1 MTSDTAAGTA
11 PIGIDDIE
19 LATSH
24 HVVRLDDFARANETD
39 PAKFRRGLG
48 QDEFSFP
55 APDEDVVTMA
65 AAAVARIIER
75 SGTEG
80 IRTMLFATESGTD
93 QSKAAGMAVHSLLDL
108 PSQMRIVEVKE
119 ACYSATAA
127 LQAAVGI
134 VTRSP
139 EQRVLVI
146 ASDVAR
152 YELDTAGEPTQGAGA
167 VAMLVSADP
176 KLLEIEPVSG
186 LNSADVNDFWR
197 PNDSTT
203 AIVDGALSVTAY
215 LDALTGA
222 WTDLAAQGG
231 PTMAEIDRVLYHQPF
246 TKMAKKAQ
254 VHLAGL
260 TGEDLDTEIVTG
272 AGIAGSGAGT
282 TSAGSDAGGAVPSGA
297 AADGAAA
304 AGVVPSASASAG
316 PATVASAEAAPA
328 TVASAASDSGPT
340 VPRDTGLAT
349 STLYNRR
356 LGNSYTASLYAGLC
370 SLLDHDEDLA
380 SKRIGLFSY
389 GSGSVGEFFTARVVP
404 GYERHSRRR
413 AVAAALDARVPLS
426 IDAYRALHSAEL
438 PSAEDVSTPKV
449 TTGPFRFAGI
459 KGRARVYE
467 RA

>member
-1 MTSDTAAGTA
+1 MTSGTAAGTA
-11 PIGIDDIE
+11 PIGIDYIE

-24 HVVRLDDFARANETD
+24 HVVRLDVFAEANGTD
-39 PAKFRRGLG
+39 PAKFHLGLG

-65 AAAVARIIER
+65 AAAAAPIIER

-80 IRTMLFATESGTD
+80 IRTMLFATESGID

-108 PSQMRIVEVKE
+108 PSQMRVVEVKE

-139 EQRVLVI
+139 GQRVLVI

-152 YELDTAGEPTQGAGA
+152 YELDTPGEPTQGAGA

-186 LNSADVNDFWR
+186 LNSADVDDFWR

-222 WTDLAAQGG
+222 WSDLAAQGG
-231 PTMAEIDRVLYHQPF
+231 PAMADIDRVLYHQPF

-260 TGEDLDTEIVTG
+260 TGEDLDTEIV
-272 AGIAGSGAGT
+272 AG
-282 TSAGSDAGGAVPSGA
+282 
-297 AADGAAA
+297 AADG
-304 AGVVPSASASAG
+304 SASTG
-316 PATVASAEAAPA
+316 
-328 TVASAASDSGPT
+328 
-340 VPRDTGLAT
+340 PRDTGLAT

-380 SKRIGLFSY
+380 GKRIGLFSY

-404 GYERHSRRR
+404 GYEQHSRRQ
-413 AVAAALDARVPLS
+413 AVTEALDARVPLS
-426 IDAYRALHSAEL
+426 IDAYRALHAAEL
-438 PSAEDVSTPKV
+438 SSADDVSTPKV
-449 TTGPFRFAGI
+449 TAGPFRFTGI
-459 KGRARVYE
+459 KGRARLYE

>member
-1 MTSDTAAGTA
+1 MTSGTAAGTA
-11 PIGIDDIE
+11 PIGIDDFE

-24 HVVRLDDFARANETD
+24 HVVRLDDFAEANGTD
-39 PAKFRRGLG
+39 PAKFHLGLG

-65 AAAVARIIER
+65 AAAAAPIIQR

-80 IRTMLFATESGTD
+80 IRTILFATESGID

-108 PSQMRIVEVKE
+108 PSQMRVVEVKE

-139 EQRVLVI
+139 GQRVLVI

-152 YELDTAGEPTQGAGA
+152 YELDTPGEPTQGAGA

-186 LNSADVNDFWR
+186 LNSADVDDFWR

-231 PTMAEIDRVLYHQPF
+231 PAMAEIDRVLYHQPF

-260 TGEDLDTEIVTG
+260 TGEDLDTEIV
-272 AGIAGSGAGT
+272 AGT
-282 TSAGSDAGGAVPSGA
+282 AGG
-297 AADGAAA
+297 
-304 AGVVPSASASAG
+304 SAS
-316 PATVASAEAAPA
+316 TR
-328 TVASAASDSGPT
+328 
-340 VPRDTGLAT
+340 PRDTGLAT

-370 SLLDHDEDLA
+370 SLLDHDADLA
-380 SKRIGLFSY
+380 GKRIGLFSY

-404 GYERHSRRR
+404 GYEQQSRRQ
-413 AVAAALDARVPLS
+413 AVTEALDARVPLS
-426 IDAYRALHSAEL
+426 IDAYRALHAAEL
-438 PSAEDVSTPKV
+438 SSAEDASTPKV
-449 TTGPFRFAGI
+449 TAGPFRFAGV
-459 KGRARVYE
+459 KGRARLYE

>member
-1 MTSDTAAGTA
+1 MTSHTAAGTA

-24 HVVRLDDFARANETD
+24 HVVRLDDFAEANGTD
-39 PAKFRRGLG
+39 PAKFHLGLG

-65 AAAVARIIER
+65 AAAAAPIIER

-80 IRTMLFATESGTD
+80 IRTILFATESGID

-108 PSQMRIVEVKE
+108 PSQMRVVEVKE

-139 EQRVLVI
+139 GQRVLVI

-152 YELDTAGEPTQGAGA
+152 YELDTPGEPTQGAGA

-186 LNSADVNDFWR
+186 LNSADVDDFWR

-231 PTMAEIDRVLYHQPF
+231 PAMAEIDRVLYHQPF

-260 TGEDLDTEIVTG
+260 TGEDLDTEIV
-272 AGIAGSGAGT
+272 AGT
-282 TSAGSDAGGAVPSGA
+282 AGG
-297 AADGAAA
+297 
-304 AGVVPSASASAG
+304 SAS
-316 PATVASAEAAPA
+316 TR
-328 TVASAASDSGPT
+328 
-340 VPRDTGLAT
+340 PRDTGLAT

-370 SLLDHDEDLA
+370 SLLDHDADLA
-380 SKRIGLFSY
+380 GKRIGLFSY

-404 GYERHSRRR
+404 GYEQQSRRQ
-413 AVAAALDARVPLS
+413 AVTEALDARVPLS
-426 IDAYRALHSAEL
+426 IDAYRALHAAEL
-438 PSAEDVSTPKV
+438 SSAEDVSTPKV
-449 TTGPFRFAGI
+449 TAGPFRFAGI
-459 KGRARVYE
+459 KGRARLYE

>member
-1 MTSDTAAGTA
+1 MT

-19 LATSH
+19 LATTH
-24 HVVRLDDFARANETD
+24 HVVRLDDFAEVNGTD
-39 PAKFRRGLG
+39 PNKFRLGLG

-55 APDEDVVTMA
+55 APDEDIVTMA
-65 AAAVARIIER
+65 AAAAAPIIER

-93 QSKAAGMAVHSLLDL
+93 QSKAAGMAVHSLLEL
-108 PSQMRIVEVKE
+108 PSQMRIIEVKE

-139 EQRVLVI
+139 GQRVLVI

-167 VAMLVSADP
+167 VAMLVSANP
-176 KLLEIEPVSG
+176 RLLEIEPVSG
-186 LNSADVNDFWR
+186 LNSADVDDFWR

-215 LDALTGA
+215 LDSLTGA
-222 WTDLAAQGG
+222 WNDLQTQDG
-231 PTMAEIDRVLYHQPF
+231 PGIDEIDRILYHQPF

-260 TGEDLDTEIVTG
+260 TGAVLDTEIVAG
-272 AGIAGSGAGT
+272 AQT
-282 TSAGSDAGGAVPSGA
+282 
-297 AADGAAA
+297 
-304 AGVVPSASASAG
+304 ASAS
-316 PATVASAEAAPA
+316 
-328 TVASAASDSGPT
+328 D
-340 VPRDTGLAT
+340 PRDTGLAA

-370 SLLDHDEDLA
+370 SLLDHDSDLA
-380 SKRIGLFSY
+380 GRRIGLFSY

-404 GYERHSRRR
+404 GYEQHSHRET
-413 AVAAALDARVPLS
+413 VTAALDARVPLS
-426 IDAYRALHSAEL
+426 IDEYRALHATEL

-449 TTGPFRFAGI
+449 TAGPFRFAGVT
-459 KGRARVYE
+459 GRARVYE
-467 RA
+467 RS

>member
-1 MTSDTAAGTA
+1 MTSHTAAGTA

-24 HVVRLDDFARANETD
+24 HVVSLDDFAAANGTD
-39 PAKFRRGLG
+39 PNKFRLGLG

-65 AAAVARIIER
+65 AAAAAPIIRR
-75 SGTEG
+75 SGSEG
-80 IRTMLFATESGTD
+80 IRTLLFATESGID

-108 PSQMRIVEVKE
+108 PSQMRVVEVKE

-139 EQRVLVI
+139 GQRVLVI

-152 YELDTAGEPTQGAGA
+152 YEIDTPGEPTQGAGA

-186 LNSADVNDFWR
+186 LNSADVDDFWR

-215 LDALTGA
+215 LDSLTGA

-231 PTMAEIDRVLYHQPF
+231 PAMAEIDRVLYHQPF

-254 VHLAGL
+254 VHLAEL
-260 TGEDLDTEIVTG
+260 TGEDLETEIVAVTG
-272 AGIAGSGAGT
+272 AGADAAGAGAAT
-282 TSAGSDAGGAVPSGA
+282 AAGADAVGASDAG
-297 AADGAAA
+297 
-304 AGVVPSASASAG
+304 
-316 PATVASAEAAPA
+316 
-328 TVASAASDSGPT
+328 PT
-340 VPRDTGLAT
+340 GPRDTGLAT

-380 SKRIGLFSY
+380 GKRIGFFSY
-389 GSGSVGEFFTARVVP
+389 GSGSVGEFFTTRVVP
-404 GYERHSRRR
+404 GYEQHSRRQ
-413 AVAAALDARVPLS
+413 AVTDALDARVPLS
-426 IDAYRALHSAEL
+426 IDAYRALHATELSSAD
-438 PSAEDVSTPKV
+438 DVTTPKV
-449 TTGPFRFAGI
+449 TAGPFRFAGI
-459 KGRARVYE
+459 KGGARLYE

>member
-1 MTSDTAAGTA
+1 MTSHTAAGTVT
-11 PIGIDDIE
+11 IGIDDIE

-24 HVVRLDDFARANETD
+24 HVVRLDDFAEANGTD
-39 PAKFRRGLG
+39 PAKFRLGLG

-65 AAAVARIIER
+65 AAAAAPIIQR

-80 IRTMLFATESGTD
+80 IRTLLFATESGID

-108 PSQMRIVEVKE
+108 PSQMRVVEVKE

-139 EQRVLVI
+139 GQRVLVI

-152 YELDTAGEPTQGAGA
+152 YALDSPGEPTQGAGA

-186 LNSADVNDFWR
+186 LNSADVDDFWR

-231 PTMAEIDRVLYHQPF
+231 PEMAEIDRVLYHQPF

-260 TGEDLDTEIVTG
+260 TGEDLDTEIV
-272 AGIAGSGAGT
+272 AGGSGAAGT
-282 TSAGSDAGGAVPSGA
+282 DVSNVA
-297 AADGAAA
+297 AADGSADSAAD
-304 AGVVPSASASAG
+304 GS
-316 PATVASAEAAPA
+316 ATVVTE
-328 TVASAASDSGPT
+328 
-340 VPRDTGLAT
+340 PRDTGLAT

-370 SLLDHDEDLA
+370 SLLDHDADLA
-380 SKRIGLFSY
+380 GKRIGLFSY

-404 GYERHSRRR
+404 GYEQHSRRQ
-413 AVAAALDARVPLS
+413 AVTEALDARVPLS
-426 IDAYRALHSAEL
+426 IDEYRALHAAEL
-438 PSAEDVSTPKV
+438 SSAEDVSTPKV
-449 TTGPFRFAGI
+449 TAGPFRFAGI
-459 KGRARVYE
+459 KGRARLYE

>member
-1 MTSDTAAGTA
+1 MTSRTAAGAA

-19 LATSH
+19 LSTTH
-24 HVVRLDDFARANETD
+24 HVVALDDFAEANGTD
-39 PAKFRRGLG
+39 PAKFHLGLG

-55 APDEDVVTMA
+55 APDEDIVTMA
-65 AAAVARIIER
+65 AAAVAPIIER

-93 QSKAAGMAVHSLLDL
+93 QSKAAGMAVHSLLGL

-134 VTRSP
+134 VTRAP
-139 EQRVLVI
+139 EHRVLVI

-152 YELDTAGEPTQGAGA
+152 YELDTPGEPTQGAGA
-167 VAMLVSADP
+167 VAMLVSANP

-186 LNSADVNDFWR
+186 LNSADVDDFWR
-197 PNDSTT
+197 PNDSST

-222 WTDLAAQGG
+222 WTDLQDQGG
-231 PTMAEIDRVLYHQPF
+231 PSIDEIDRVLYHQPF

-260 TGEDLDTEIVTG
+260 TGAQLDTEIVAG
-272 AGIAGSGAGT
+272 AGAEAGAAGAAGDSAGAG
-282 TSAGSDAGGAVPSGA
+282 A
-297 AADGAAA
+297 ASVA
-304 AGVVPSASASAG
+304 PEASAG
-316 PATVASAEAAPA
+316 
-328 TVASAASDSGPT
+328 
-340 VPRDTGLAT
+340 PRDTGLAT

-370 SLLDHDEDLA
+370 ALLDNDADLTG
-380 SKRIGLFSY
+380 KRIGLFSY

-404 GYERHSRRR
+404 GYDQYTRRQ
-413 AVAAALDARVPLS
+413 AVTAALEARVPLS
-426 IDAYRALHSAEL
+426 IDAYRALHSTEL

-449 TTGPFRFAGI
+449 TAGPFRFAGI
-459 KGRARVYE
+459 RGRARIYE

>member
-1 MTSDTAAGTA
+1 MTSHTAAGTA

-24 HVVRLDDFARANETD
+24 HVVRLDDFAEANGTD
-39 PAKFRRGLG
+39 PAKFHLCLG

-65 AAAVARIIER
+65 AAAAAPIIER

-80 IRTMLFATESGTD
+80 IRTILFATESGID

-108 PSQMRIVEVKE
+108 PSQMRVVEVKE

-139 EQRVLVI
+139 GQRVLVI

-152 YELDTAGEPTQGAGA
+152 YELDTPGEPTQGAGA

-186 LNSADVNDFWR
+186 LNSADVDDFWR

-231 PTMAEIDRVLYHQPF
+231 PAMAEIDRVLYHQPF

-260 TGEDLDTEIVTG
+260 TGEDLDTEIV
-272 AGIAGSGAGT
+272 AGT
-282 TSAGSDAGGAVPSGA
+282 PGG
-297 AADGAAA
+297 
-304 AGVVPSASASAG
+304 SAS
-316 PATVASAEAAPA
+316 TR
-328 TVASAASDSGPT
+328 
-340 VPRDTGLAT
+340 PRDTGLAT

-370 SLLDHDEDLA
+370 SLLDHDADLA
-380 SKRIGLFSY
+380 GKRIGLFSY

-404 GYERHSRRR
+404 GYEQQSRRQ
-413 AVAAALDARVPLS
+413 AVTEALDARVPLS
-426 IDAYRALHSAEL
+426 IDAYRALHAAEL
-438 PSAEDVSTPKV
+438 SSAEDASTPKV
-449 TTGPFRFAGI
+449 TAGPFRFAGV
-459 KGRARVYE
+459 KGRARLYE

>member
-1 MTSDTAAGTA
+1 MTSHTAAGTVT
-11 PIGIDDIE
+11 IGIDDIE

-24 HVVRLDDFARANETD
+24 HVVRLDDFAEANGTD
-39 PAKFRRGLG
+39 PNKFRLGLG

-65 AAAVARIIER
+65 AAAAAPIIQR

-80 IRTMLFATESGTD
+80 IRTMLFATESGID

-108 PSQMRIVEVKE
+108 PSQMRVVEVKE

-139 EQRVLVI
+139 GQRVLVI

-152 YELDTAGEPTQGAGA
+152 YELDSPGEPTQGAGA

-186 LNSADVNDFWR
+186 LNSADVDDFWR

-231 PTMAEIDRVLYHQPF
+231 PAMAEIDRVLYHQPF

-260 TGEDLDTEIVTG
+260 TGEDLDTEVVAG
-272 AGIAGSGAGT
+272 ASGAGA
-282 TSAGSDAGGAVPSGA
+282 SGAGAVDAGTSDAGSTGPTAAHSA
-297 AADGAAA
+297 TAADSAT
-304 AGVVPSASASAG
+304 AGSADS
-316 PATVASAEAAPA
+316 
-328 TVASAASDSGPT
+328 SAATG
-340 VPRDTGLAT
+340 PRDTGLAT

-380 SKRIGLFSY
+380 GKRIGLFSY

-404 GYERHSRRR
+404 GYEQHSRRR
-413 AVAAALDARVPLS
+413 TVTDALDARVPLS
-426 IDAYRALHSAEL
+426 IDAYRALHAAEL
-438 PSAEDVSTPKV
+438 SSAEDVTTPKV
-449 TTGPFRFAGI
+449 TAGPFRFAGI
-459 KGRARVYE
+459 KGRARLYE

>member
-1 MTSDTAAGTA
+1 MTSHTAAGTA

-24 HVVRLDDFARANETD
+24 HVVRLDDFAEANGTD
-39 PAKFRRGLG
+39 PAKFHLGLG

-65 AAAVARIIER
+65 AAAAAPIIER

-80 IRTMLFATESGTD
+80 IRTILFATESGID

-108 PSQMRIVEVKE
+108 PSQMRVVEVKE

-139 EQRVLVI
+139 GQRVLVI

-152 YELDTAGEPTQGAGA
+152 YEIDTPGEPTQGAGA

-186 LNSADVNDFWR
+186 LNSADVDDFWR

-231 PTMAEIDRVLYHQPF
+231 PAMAEIDRVLYHQPF

-260 TGEDLDTEIVTG
+260 TGEDLDTEIV
-272 AGIAGSGAGT
+272 AGT
-282 TSAGSDAGGAVPSGA
+282 AGG
-297 AADGAAA
+297 
-304 AGVVPSASASAG
+304 SAS
-316 PATVASAEAAPA
+316 TR
-328 TVASAASDSGPT
+328 
-340 VPRDTGLAT
+340 PRDTGLAT

-370 SLLDHDEDLA
+370 SLLDHDADLA
-380 SKRIGLFSY
+380 GKRIGLFSY

-404 GYERHSRRR
+404 GYEQQSRRQ
-413 AVAAALDARVPLS
+413 AVTEALDARVPLS
-426 IDAYRALHSAEL
+426 IDAYRALHAAEL
-438 PSAEDVSTPKV
+438 SSAEDASTPKV
-449 TTGPFRFAGI
+449 TAGPFRFAGV
-459 KGRARVYE
+459 KGRARLYE

>member
-1 MTSDTAAGTA
+1 MTSGTA

-24 HVVRLDDFARANETD
+24 HVVKLDDFAEANGTD
-39 PAKFRRGLG
+39 PAKFHLGLG

-65 AAAVARIIER
+65 AAAAAPIIAR

-80 IRTMLFATESGTD
+80 IRTLLFATESGID
-93 QSKAAGMAVHSLLDL
+93 QSKAAGMAVHSLLEL
-108 PSQMRIVEVKE
+108 PSQMRVVEVKE

-134 VTRSP
+134 ITRSP
-139 EQRVLVI
+139 GQRVLVI

-152 YELDTAGEPTQGAGA
+152 YELDTPGEPTQGAGA
-167 VAMLVSADP
+167 VAMLVSANP

-186 LNSADVNDFWR
+186 LNSADVDDFWR

-231 PTMAEIDRVLYHQPF
+231 PEMAEIDRVLYHQPF

-260 TGEDLDTEIVTG
+260 TGEDLDTEIV
-272 AGIAGSGAGT
+272 AGT
-282 TSAGSDAGGAVPSGA
+282 PGG
-297 AADGAAA
+297 
-304 AGVVPSASASAG
+304 SAS
-316 PATVASAEAAPA
+316 TR
-328 TVASAASDSGPT
+328 
-340 VPRDTGLAT
+340 PRDTGLAT

-370 SLLDHDEDLA
+370 SLLDHDADLA
-380 SKRIGLFSY
+380 GKRIGLFSY

-404 GYERHSRRR
+404 GYEQQSRRQ
-413 AVAAALDARVPLS
+413 AVTEALDARVPLS
-426 IDAYRALHSAEL
+426 IDAYRALHAAEL
-438 PSAEDVSTPKV
+438 SSAEDASTPKV
-449 TTGPFRFAGI
+449 TAGPFRFAGV
-459 KGRARVYE
+459 KGRARLYE
-467 RA
+467 RAWVCSPAPDAGLTSVLTPGFSQPQG

>member
-1 MTSDTAAGTA
+1 MTSHTAAGTA

-24 HVVRLDDFARANETD
+24 HVVRLDDFAEANGTD
-39 PAKFRRGLG
+39 PAKFHLGLG

-65 AAAVARIIER
+65 AAAAAPIIER

-80 IRTMLFATESGTD
+80 IRTILFATESGID

-108 PSQMRIVEVKE
+108 PSQMRVVEVKE

-134 VTRSP
+134 ITRSP
-139 EQRVLVI
+139 GQRVLVI

-152 YELDTAGEPTQGAGA
+152 YELDTPGEPTQGAGA
-167 VAMLVSADP
+167 VAMLVSANP

-186 LNSADVNDFWR
+186 LNSADVDDFWR

-231 PTMAEIDRVLYHQPF
+231 PEMAEIDRVLYHQPF

-260 TGEDLDTEIVTG
+260 TGEDLDTEIV
-272 AGIAGSGAGT
+272 AGT
-282 TSAGSDAGGAVPSGA
+282 PGG
-297 AADGAAA
+297 
-304 AGVVPSASASAG
+304 SAS
-316 PATVASAEAAPA
+316 TR
-328 TVASAASDSGPT
+328 
-340 VPRDTGLAT
+340 PRDTGLAT

-370 SLLDHDEDLA
+370 SLLDHDADLA
-380 SKRIGLFSY
+380 GKRIGLFSY

-404 GYERHSRRR
+404 GYEQQSRRQ
-413 AVAAALDARVPLS
+413 AVTEALDARVPLS
-426 IDAYRALHSAEL
+426 IDAYRALHAAEL
-438 PSAEDVSTPKV
+438 SSAEDASTPKV
-449 TTGPFRFAGI
+449 TAGPFRFAGV
-459 KGRARVYE
+459 KGRARLYE

>member
-1 MTSDTAAGTA
+1 MT

-19 LATSH
+19 LTTTH
-24 HVVRLDDFARANETD
+24 HVVRLDDFAEANGTD
-39 PAKFRRGLG
+39 PNKFRLGLG

-55 APDEDVVTMA
+55 APDEDIVTMA
-65 AAAVARIIER
+65 AAAAAPIIER

-93 QSKAAGMAVHSLLDL
+93 QSKAAGMAVHSLLEL

-139 EQRVLVI
+139 GQRVLVI

-167 VAMLVSADP
+167 VAMLVSANP
-176 KLLEIEPVSG
+176 RLLEIEPVSG
-186 LNSADVNDFWR
+186 LNSADVDDFWR

-215 LDALTGA
+215 LDSLTGA
-222 WTDLAAQGG
+222 WNDLQTQDG
-231 PTMAEIDRVLYHQPF
+231 PGIDEVDRILYHQPF

-260 TGEDLDTEIVTG
+260 TGAVLDTEIVAG
-272 AGIAGSGAGT
+272 AQT
-282 TSAGSDAGGAVPSGA
+282 
-297 AADGAAA
+297 
-304 AGVVPSASASAG
+304 ASAS
-316 PATVASAEAAPA
+316 
-328 TVASAASDSGPT
+328 D
-340 VPRDTGLAT
+340 PRDTGLAA

-370 SLLDHDEDLA
+370 SLLDHDSDLA
-380 SKRIGLFSY
+380 GRRIGFYSY

-404 GYERHSRRR
+404 GYEQHSHRET
-413 AVAAALDARVPLS
+413 VTAALDARVPLS
-426 IDAYRALHSAEL
+426 IDEYRALHATEL

-449 TTGPFRFAGI
+449 TAGPFRFAGVT
-459 KGRARVYE
+459 GRARVYE
-467 RA
+467 RS

>member
-1 MTSDTAAGTA
+1 MT

-19 LATSH
+19 LATTH
-24 HVVRLDDFARANETD
+24 HVVRLDDFAEANGTD
-39 PAKFRRGLG
+39 PNKFRLGLG

-55 APDEDVVTMA
+55 APDEDIVTMA
-65 AAAVARIIER
+65 AAAAAPIIER

-93 QSKAAGMAVHSLLDL
+93 QSKAAGMAVHSLLEL

-139 EQRVLVI
+139 GQRVLVI

-167 VAMLVSADP
+167 VAMLVSANP
-176 KLLEIEPVSG
+176 RLLEIEPVSG
-186 LNSADVNDFWR
+186 LNSADVDDFWR

-215 LDALTGA
+215 LDSLTGA
-222 WTDLAAQGG
+222 WNDLQTQDG
-231 PTMAEIDRVLYHQPF
+231 PGIDEIDRILYHQPF

-260 TGEDLDTEIVTG
+260 TGAVLNTEIVAG
-272 AGIAGSGAGT
+272 AQTA
-282 TSAGSDAGGAVPSGA
+282 
-297 AADGAAA
+297 
-304 AGVVPSASASAG
+304 
-316 PATVASAEAAPA
+316 
-328 TVASAASDSGPT
+328 AASD
-340 VPRDTGLAT
+340 PRDTGLAA

-370 SLLDHDEDLA
+370 SLLDHDSDLA
-380 SKRIGLFSY
+380 GRRIGFFSY

-404 GYERHSRRR
+404 GYEQHSHRET
-413 AVAAALDARVPLS
+413 VTAALDARVPLS
-426 IDAYRALHSAEL
+426 IDEYRTLHATEL

-449 TTGPFRFAGI
+449 TAGPFRFAGVT
-459 KGRARVYE
+459 GRARVYE
-467 RA
+467 RS

>member
-1 MTSDTAAGTA
+1 MTSHTAAGTA

-24 HVVRLDDFARANETD
+24 HVVKLDDFAEANGTD
-39 PAKFRRGLG
+39 PAKFHLGLG

-65 AAAVARIIER
+65 AAAAAPIIAR

-80 IRTMLFATESGTD
+80 IRTLLFATESGID
-93 QSKAAGMAVHSLLDL
+93 QSKAAGMAVHSLLEL
-108 PSQMRIVEVKE
+108 PSQMRVVEVKE

-134 VTRSP
+134 ITRSP
-139 EQRVLVI
+139 GQRVLVI

-152 YELDTAGEPTQGAGA
+152 YELDTPGEPTQGAGA
-167 VAMLVSADP
+167 VAMLVSANP

-186 LNSADVNDFWR
+186 LNSADVDDFWR

-231 PTMAEIDRVLYHQPF
+231 PEMAEIDRVLYHQPF

-260 TGEDLDTEIVTG
+260 TGEDLDTEIV
-272 AGIAGSGAGT
+272 AGGSGAAGT
-282 TSAGSDAGGAVPSGA
+282 DVSNVA
-297 AADGAAA
+297 AADGSADSAAD
-304 AGVVPSASASAG
+304 GS
-316 PATVASAEAAPA
+316 ATVV
-328 TVASAASDSGPT
+328 TG
-340 VPRDTGLAT
+340 PRDTGLAT

-370 SLLDHDEDLA
+370 SLLDHDADLA
-380 SKRIGLFSY
+380 GKRIGLFSY

-404 GYERHSRRR
+404 GYEQHSRRQ
-413 AVAAALDARVPLS
+413 AVTEALDARVPLS
-426 IDAYRALHSAEL
+426 IDEYRALHAAEL
-438 PSAEDVSTPKV
+438 SSAEDVSTPKV
-449 TTGPFRFAGI
+449 TAGPFRFAGI
-459 KGRARVYE
+459 KGRARLYE

>member
-1 MTSDTAAGTA
+1 MT

-19 LATSH
+19 LATTH
-24 HVVRLDDFARANETD
+24 HVVRLDDFAEVNGTD
-39 PAKFRRGLG
+39 PNKFRLGLG

-55 APDEDVVTMA
+55 APDEDIVTMA
-65 AAAVARIIER
+65 AAAAAPIIER

-93 QSKAAGMAVHSLLDL
+93 QSKAAGMAVHSLLEL

-139 EQRVLVI
+139 GQRVLVI

-167 VAMLVSADP
+167 VAMLVSANP
-176 KLLEIEPVSG
+176 RLLEIEPVSG
-186 LNSADVNDFWR
+186 LNSADVDDFWR

-215 LDALTGA
+215 LDSLTGA
-222 WTDLAAQGG
+222 WNDLQTQDG
-231 PTMAEIDRVLYHQPF
+231 PGIDEIDRILYHQPF

-260 TGEDLDTEIVTG
+260 TGAVLDTEIVAG
-272 AGIAGSGAGT
+272 AQT
-282 TSAGSDAGGAVPSGA
+282 
-297 AADGAAA
+297 
-304 AGVVPSASASAG
+304 ASAS
-316 PATVASAEAAPA
+316 
-328 TVASAASDSGPT
+328 D
-340 VPRDTGLAT
+340 PRDTGLAA

-370 SLLDHDEDLA
+370 SLLDHDSDLA
-380 SKRIGLFSY
+380 GRRIGLFSY

-404 GYERHSRRR
+404 GYEQHSHRET
-413 AVAAALDARVPLS
+413 VTAALDARVPLS
-426 IDAYRALHSAEL
+426 IDEYRALHATEL

-449 TTGPFRFAGI
+449 TAGPFRFAGVT
-459 KGRARVYE
+459 GRARVYE
-467 RA
+467 RS

>member
-1 MTSDTAAGTA
+1 MTSHTAAGTA

-24 HVVRLDDFARANETD
+24 HVVRLDDFAEANGTD
-39 PAKFRRGLG
+39 PAKFHLGLG

-65 AAAVARIIER
+65 AAAAAPIIAR

-80 IRTMLFATESGTD
+80 IRTLLFATESGTD

-108 PSQMRIVEVKE
+108 PSQMRVVEVKE

-134 VTRSP
+134 ITRSP
-139 EQRVLVI
+139 GQRVLVI

-152 YELDTAGEPTQGAGA
+152 YELDTPGEPTQGAGA
-167 VAMLVSADP
+167 VAMLVSANP

-186 LNSADVNDFWR
+186 LNSADVDDFWR

-231 PTMAEIDRVLYHQPF
+231 PAMAEIDRVLYHQPF

-260 TGEDLDTEIVTG
+260 TGEDLDTEIV
-272 AGIAGSGAGT
+272 AGT
-282 TSAGSDAGGAVPSGA
+282 PGG
-297 AADGAAA
+297 
-304 AGVVPSASASAG
+304 SAS
-316 PATVASAEAAPA
+316 TR
-328 TVASAASDSGPT
+328 
-340 VPRDTGLAT
+340 PRDTGLAT

-370 SLLDHDEDLA
+370 SLLDHDADLA
-380 SKRIGLFSY
+380 GKRIGLFSY

-404 GYERHSRRR
+404 GYEQQSRRQ
-413 AVAAALDARVPLS
+413 AVTEALDARVPLS
-426 IDAYRALHSAEL
+426 IDAYRALHAAEL
-438 PSAEDVSTPKV
+438 SSAEDASTPKV
-449 TTGPFRFAGI
+449 TAGPFRFAGV
-459 KGRARVYE
+459 KGRARLYE

>member
-1 MTSDTAAGTA
+1 MTSGTA

-24 HVVRLDDFARANETD
+24 HVVKLDDFAEANGTD
-39 PAKFRRGLG
+39 PAKFHLGLG

-65 AAAVARIIER
+65 AAAAAPIIAR

-80 IRTMLFATESGTD
+80 IRTLLFATESGID
-93 QSKAAGMAVHSLLDL
+93 QSKAAGMAVHSLLEL
-108 PSQMRIVEVKE
+108 PSQMRVVEVKE

-134 VTRSP
+134 ITRSP
-139 EQRVLVI
+139 GQRVLVI

-152 YELDTAGEPTQGAGA
+152 YELDTPGEPTQGAGA
-167 VAMLVSADP
+167 VAMLVSANP

-186 LNSADVNDFWR
+186 LNSADVDDFWR

-231 PTMAEIDRVLYHQPF
+231 PEMAEIDRVLYHQPF

-260 TGEDLDTEIVTG
+260 TGEDLDTEIV
-272 AGIAGSGAGT
+272 AGGSGAAGT
-282 TSAGSDAGGAVPSGA
+282 DVSNV
-297 AADGAAA
+297 AA
-304 AGVVPSASASAG
+304 AG
-316 PATVASAEAAPA
+316 
-328 TVASAASDSGPT
+328 
-340 VPRDTGLAT
+340 PRDTGLAT

-380 SKRIGLFSY
+380 GKRIGLFSY

-404 GYERHSRRR
+404 GYEQHSRRQ
-413 AVAAALDARVPLS
+413 AVTEALDARVPLS
-426 IDAYRALHSAEL
+426 IDEYRALHAAEL
-438 PSAEDVSTPKV
+438 SSAEDVSTPKL
-449 TTGPFRFAGI
+449 TAGPFRFAGI
-459 KGRARVYE
+459 KGRARLYE